1 MTTAAVNAPL
11 QLELSEAEP
20 FEPLLSAQV
29 RRDVR
34 RRTLSGRRR
43 RSDRLGKAL
52 LWSTVIATTVPL
64 VVVVIVLIAKGAHL
78 LNWHFLTGDIPSVTG
93 QTTQSCETIS
103 EAFRTKYGI
112 SCAAPRPAMGPAIV
126 GTLLSTGIAALIAI
140 PLGILGAVYLNE
152 FSPNG
157 RLARMIRFFADVM
170 TGVPSIVMGM
180 FIYTAWVVRFG
191 TAGRSAFAAS
201 LALACLMLPIVVRTS
216 EEMLRTV
223 PDELRHAGL
232 ALGGRR
238 GQGIMRIVL
247 PTALPGLTSGAI
259 LAVVRAAGETAPVL
273 FTIGITFS
281 LNASPVGGNT
291 TLAQQIYNGAKSGD
305 PLANELAWG
314 AAITLVLVVFGL
326 TAVARF
332 VTSRFAASSLKG

>member
-1 MTTAAVNAPL
+1 MTGPVATALV
-11 QLELSEAEP
+11 ETEP
-20 FEPLLSAQV
+20 FAPLLSEDV

-43 RSDRLGKAL
+43 RLDWLGKAL
-52 LWSTVIATTVPL
+52 LWAAVIATIIPLL
-64 VVVVIVLIAKGAHL
+64 VVVISLIAKGASL
-78 LNWHFLTGDIPSVTG
+78 LSWHFLTGDIPAVTG

-103 EAFRTKYGI
+103 EAFRVKYGI
-112 SCAAPRPAMGPAIV
+112 SCAAPHPAMGPAIV
-126 GTLLSTGIAALIAI
+126 GTLLSTGIAAVIAV

-157 RLARMIRFFADVM
+157 RVARMIRFFADVM

-180 FIYTAWVVRFG
+180 FVYTVWVVRFG
-191 TAGRSAFAAS
+191 TDGRSAFAAA

-238 GQGIMRIVL
+238 SQGIMRIVL
-247 PTALPGLTSGAI
+247 PAALPGLTSGAI
-259 LAVVRAAGETAPVL
+259 LAIARAAGETAPVL
-273 FTIGITFS
+273 FTIGITFG
-281 LNASPVGGNT
+281 LNPSPAGGNT

-305 PLANELAWG
+305 PLANQLAWG
-314 AAITLVLVVFGL
+314 AAITLVAVVFVL
-326 TAVARF
+326 TAIARL
-332 VTSRFAASSLKG
+332 VTSRFAASLEG

>member
-1 MTTAAVNAPL
+1 MKVASDAIEPKSTAGGFTPILDAAT
-11 QLELSEAEP
+11 
-20 FEPLLSAQV
+20 

-34 RRTLSGRRR
+34 RRTVSGRRR
-43 RSDRLGKAL
+43 ILDRSGRFLLGA
-52 LWSTVIATTVPL
+52 TVIVTAIPL
-64 VVVVIVLIAKGAHL
+64 TAIIVVLIAKGAHVL
-78 LNWHFLTGDIPSVTG
+78 DWHFFTGDIPAVTG
-93 QTTQSCETIS
+93 QTSEGCAGIS
-103 EAFRTKYGI
+103 EAFRSKYGMDC
-112 SCAAPRPAMGPAIV
+112 SPPRPAMGPAII

-152 FSPNG
+152 FSPKG
-157 RLARMIRFFADVM
+157 RLARMIRFFSDVM

-180 FIYTAWVVRFG
+180 FIYTVWVVRFG
-191 TAGRSAFAAS
+191 TDGRSAFAAA

-238 GQGIMRIVL
+238 WHGIVRIVL

-273 FTIGITFS
+273 FTIGIT
-281 LNASPVGGNT
+281 LTPNPSPTGGNT

-305 PLANELAWG
+305 RLANELAWG
-314 AAITLVLVVFGL
+314 AALTLVLVVFVL
-326 TAVARF
+326 TAIARF
-332 VTSRFAASSLKG
+332 ATSRFTRSLEG

>member
-1 MTTAAVNAPL
+1 MTGPVATALV
-11 QLELSEAEP
+11 ETEP
-20 FEPLLSAQV
+20 FAPLLSEDV

-43 RSDRLGKAL
+43 RLDWLGKAL
-52 LWSTVIATTVPL
+52 LWAAVIATIIPLL
-64 VVVVIVLIAKGAHL
+64 VVVISLIAKGASL
-78 LNWHFLTGDIPSVTG
+78 LSWHFLTGDIPAVTG

-103 EAFRTKYGI
+103 EAFRVKYGI
-112 SCAAPRPAMGPAIV
+112 SCAAPHPAMGPAIV
-126 GTLLSTGIAALIAI
+126 GTLLSTGIAAVIAV

-157 RLARMIRFFADVM
+157 RVARMIRFFADVM

-180 FIYTAWVVRFG
+180 FVYTVWVVRFG
-191 TAGRSAFAAS
+191 TDGRSAFAAA

-238 GQGIMRIVL
+238 SQGIMRIVL
-247 PTALPGLTSGAI
+247 PAALPGLTSGAI
-259 LAVVRAAGETAPVL
+259 LAVARAAGETAPVL
-273 FTIGITFS
+273 FTIGITFG
-281 LNASPVGGNT
+281 LNPSPAGGNT

-305 PLANELAWG
+305 PLANQLAWG
-314 AAITLVLVVFGL
+314 AAITLVAVVFVL
-326 TAVARF
+326 TAIARL
-332 VTSRFAASSLKG
+332 VTSRFAASLEG